1 MAEHNGGNPPAPY
14 QGIHRLSH
22 SELAELTPPVL
33 NAAYARQTTGLAC
46 QSFLNSEPEK
56 TGRRPKSDTAKAA
69 TFGAVDRSIIDSFI
83 TCMVD
88 DEVFARTMPMAE
100 RWQACVGKAHRG
112 VSNRLRSCAV
122 RFERSLSI
130 WAWRVGA
137 EAGLPGL

>member
-1 MAEHNGGNPPAPY
+1 MTEHNGGNPPASY

-88 DEVFARTMPMAE
+88 DEVFARTIAD
-100 RWQACVGKAHRG
+100 G
-112 VSNRLRSCAV
+112 
-122 RFERSLSI
+122 
-130 WAWRVGA
+130 GA
-137 EAGLPGL
+137 AAGLRREGAPWGEQAAAILRCSL